1 MKILFFLMSVLLFSG
16 CNYMSRTEMGKRALN
31 RKDYPRAAES
41 FSIALQEDRNSAEA
55 YCLRGYSYYKQGM
68 YEKALKDFSRS
79 DELRDS
85 FSAHYGLALA
95 YLELNEKNKAE
106 KQFSAAINAAPDS
119 PWGYWLR
126 GNFYLWSCNNADEA
140 YNNYKEALLLAPEN
154 INIQVAYARSLF
166 CSGRYDECLAFLQN
180 SLKENEK
187 ALSLEVE
194 LAAFL
199 VFVPDSSLRNPG
211 EAIRILKS
219 AMIILNDDPAPWEV
233 LARAY
238 ALQEEFSKAVPAVRK
253 AIKYSSKLENNV
265 WSDMYRNTLS
275 DALNAYSEK
284 RIENDPSHFINR
296 LYILH
301 TATMMP
307 ILGLNT
313 AGQ

>member
-1 MKILFFLMSVLLFSG
+1 
-16 CNYMSRTEMGKRALN
+16 
-31 RKDYPRAAES
+31 
-41 FSIALQEDRNSAEA
+41 
-55 YCLRGYSYYKQGM
+55 M

-79 DELRDS
+79 DELKDS
-85 FSAHYGLALA
+85 FSAHYGLALV
-95 YLELNEKNKAE
+95 YLELNEKNEAG

-126 GNFYLWSCNNADEA
+126 GNFYLWSCNNANKA
-140 YNNYKEALLLAPEN
+140 YDNYKKALLLAPEN

-180 SLKENEK
+180 SLKKNEK

-199 VFVPDSSLRNPG
+199 VFVPDSSLR
-211 EAIRILKS
+211 
-219 AMIILNDDPAPWEV
+219 
-233 LARAY
+233 
-238 ALQEEFSKAVPAVRK
+238 SKAVPAVRK

>member
-1 MKILFFLMSVLLFSG
+1 M
-16 CNYMSRTEMGKRALN
+16 
-31 RKDYPRAAES
+31 
-41 FSIALQEDRNSAEA
+41 
-55 YCLRGYSYYKQGM
+55 
-68 YEKALKDFSRS
+68 
-79 DELRDS
+79 
-85 FSAHYGLALA
+85 
-95 YLELNEKNKAE
+95 
-106 KQFSAAINAAPDS
+106 
-119 PWGYWLR
+119 
-126 GNFYLWSCNNADEA
+126 
-140 YNNYKEALLLAPEN
+140 
-154 INIQVAYARSLF
+154 
-166 CSGRYDECLAFLQN
+166 
-180 SLKENEK
+180 KENEK

-219 AMIILNDDPAPWEV
+219 VMIILNDDPAPWEV

-238 ALQEEFSKAVPAVRK
+238 ALQGEFSKAVLAIRK

-284 RIENDPSHFINR
+284 RIENNPSHFMNR
-296 LYILH
+296 SYILH